1 MTKDKYLKIIS
12 TCIQGSISSRCRDI
26 LGKVDKEQMVLGI
39 VFFFEASGMD
49 DYLESESAIVE
60 ACREHFG
67 KTAPVV
73 TCVAQK
79 PIGTTLT
86 AEVLYLR
93 EDATVEYSEDYI
105 IIRGEKGAEL
115 ITKGIHF
122 PHEGDT
128 GAQARRIFERIREI
142 LDNEGF
148 KVNEIVRQWN
158 YIEGITH
165 TDGKIQNYQLFN
177 DARSAF
183 YGSVDWPNG
192 YPAATGIGCSEGGVT
207 VSVYAVKDCATVS
220 KPIDNPIQVP
230 AHKYSGKVLKEGREA
245 VRTTPKFERARLL
258 DDTVLV
264 SGTAAIKG
272 ENSEIST
279 DPWLQ
284 SEAAIDVMEHL
295 VEPGNIFPDC
305 PRFHFEA
312 IRVYIK
318 KEKDIPAIVSSLTAH
333 WKGVPIHFLMADIC
347 RPELLLEL
355 EGIGTIGRFLECCCT
370 DSGEAVEAQ
379 AGGAGRIEL
388 CEDLPCGGVTPSRD
402 NITKVL
408 SEVAVPVNVLIRARG
423 GDFVYTEEEIE
434 EMVESIRMCKSMGV
448 NGVVIGALKPDGS
461 VDMDAMRRMMEAAE
475 GLSVTFHRAFD
486 ECNDP
491 LKALE
496 DIISLGCNRL
506 LTAGHATNVNDGA
519 PMLKELVD
527 RAAGRIVIMAGS
539 GVRPGNIGQLEISA
553 GLREFHSSSH
563 GTDGRTARET
573 VSAMVKG

>member
-12 TCIQGSISSRCRDI
+12 TGIQGSISSRCRDI
-26 LGKVDKEQMVLGI
+26 LGKVDRGQMVLGI
-39 VFFFEASGMD
+39 VFFFEASGLD

-93 EDATVEYSEDYI
+93 EDATVEYSEDFI

-128 GAQARRIFERIREI
+128 GAQARRIFGRIREI

-539 GVRPGNIGQLEISA
+539 GVRPGNLGQLEISA